1 MPLYV
6 DTTRI
11 VSNRDASLIWPR
23 RRTSLRLVER
33 SSRSVTIGLV
43 NNMPDSAFRATE
55 RQFVSLL
62 EGASDDIPVRLV
74 LFAMPD
80 IRREGASLHHA
91 ENFYSSVETLGET
104 RLDGLIVT
112 GREPLAADLRIES
125 YWESFTRVLGW
136 ARENTYSTVWS
147 CLAAHA
153 AILHMDGIER
163 RKSEHKQFGVLEC
176 MQVESHPLLAKTPPR
191 FCVPHSRW
199 NGVAE
204 EDLIERGYTVLA
216 RSEVAGVDTFVK
228 QDESLFVFF
237 QGHPEYEADT
247 LLREYRRDAGRY
259 LRGES
264 DSYPLVPAGYFNQA
278 TAAALSELRE
288 KALIDRDHDLLEQ
301 VSAVLDKPEIE
312 NTWRATA
319 TLIYRNWL
327 EYICACK
334 EERQLNRVRF
344 A

>member
-1 MPLYV
+1 
-6 DTTRI
+6 
-11 VSNRDASLIWPR
+11 
-23 RRTSLRLVER
+23 
-33 SSRSVTIGLV
+33 VTIGLV

-62 EGASDDIPVRLV
+62 ESASDGIPVRLV
-74 LFAMPD
+74 LYSLPG

-91 ENFYSSVETLGET
+91 ESFYSSVEALAEA

-112 GREPLAADLRIES
+112 GREPVTADLRTEP

-163 RKSEHKQFGVLEC
+163 RRSDHKHFGVLEC
-176 MQVESHPLLAKTPPR
+176 TREPGHPLHAGTAPR
-191 FCVPHSRW
+191 FRVPHSRW
-199 NGVAE
+199 NGVRE
-204 EDLIERGYTVLA
+204 EELADRGYSVLA
-216 RSEVAGVDTFVK
+216 RSNGAGVDTFVK
-228 QDESLFVFF
+228 QTGSLFVFF

-264 DSYPLVPAGYFNQA
+264 DNYPLIPASYFNQT
-278 TAAALSELRE
+278 TADALN
-288 KALIDRDHDLLEQ
+288 ALAETALNGRDEQLLER
-301 VSAVLDKPEIE
+301 VSAVLEKPEIE
-312 NTWRATA
+312 NTWRMTA

-327 EYICACK
+327 EYICASK
-334 EERQLNRVRF
+334 EERLRNRVRF

>member
-1 MPLYV
+1 MSLYI
-6 DTTRI
+6 DTSRI
-11 VSNRDASLIWPR
+11 GRHREEALIWPR
-23 RRTSLRLVER
+23 HRTPLRFVER

-62 EGASDDIPVRLV
+62 EDASDGIPIRLV
-74 LFAMPD
+74 LYALPG

-91 ENFYSSVETLGET
+91 ESFYSSVETLGET
-104 RLDGLIVT
+104 PLDGLIVT
-112 GREPLAADLRIES
+112 GREPITADLRAEA
-125 YWESFTRVLGW
+125 YWESFTRLLAW

-163 RKSEHKQFGVLEC
+163 RKCEHKHFGVMEC
-176 MQVESHPLLAKTPPR
+176 TREPDHPLLKGVPPR
-191 FCVPHSRW
+191 FRVPHSRW
-199 NGVAE
+199 NGVAAE
-204 EDLIERGYTVLA
+204 ELEDRGYTVLA
-216 RSEVAGVDTFVK
+216 RSNVAGVDTFVK
-228 QDESLFVFF
+228 QDGSLFVFF

-259 LRGES
+259 LRGET
-264 DSYPLVPAGYFNQA
+264 DIFPLVPAGYFNR
-278 TAAALSELRE
+278 TTEGALDALRV
-288 KALIDRDHDLLEQ
+288 KAMNRRDGHLLEK
-301 VSAVLDKPEIE
+301 VSALLEKPAIE

-319 TLIYRNWL
+319 AMVYRNWL
-327 EYICACK
+327 EAICSCR
-334 EERQLNRVRF
+334 EEGQTDRVLI